1 MICLVCARVRE
12 EGPGGACLEC
22 GAVLVPLSEPHLD
35 HVVQGR
41 LLRHIG
47 QWQAEGLLSP
57 GLADRLETAVRAP
70 HVPTVSVVS
79 VEVPPPPEPDA
90 AQQVE
95 AWAEGVAASLKRSEG
110 WGLGWGAA
118 LARTLEEAAREEREQ
133 AARKAAART
142 AGEEGDGSEG
152 DLGLALGA
160 GSALYASGDSGALG
174 GGLEA
179 VVALDDLPV
188 GRGGREEG
196 APRLH
201 EYIWWFLGAVLV
213 LGGSL
218 MGVREAWR
226 ALGGAPR
233 QLLVTGALL
242 GYHAAFIGLGRFLG
256 RRSLSAARILAG
268 IGLALLPV
276 VFVALAALVELSP
289 GLGVAVAL
297 GCAGLALVP
306 MRTAGR
312 LLHGVSTAS
321 LAIALVPSLL
331 AGLPLMRWGEAPVA
345 RALCACVGVGALAV
359 TVWRERRRGLERAS
373 WVSVGAALY
382 GAVCLGLFVV
392 ASAPSGFQA
401 LAPGGLLF
409 ANMTLWAM
417 LLAAVVAVAASLESV
432 RAAHPRAGPV
442 FETLAHAGL
451 ASGALAG
458 ALGAFSCAAGA
469 DLRVD
474 VASVMAPAL
483 AAAVYFLCEIRRR
496 ALIHAGVLAVLL
508 TGGLAARLVT
518 PWAVDG
524 WLAGVG
530 VAAAGLMLVARATSA
545 QGPRVRLLTWSLVV
559 SVAMVPAFAVLASG
573 WDAVWFA
580 PRWVTGL
587 TIAGAAHAA
596 GGWRWRGL
604 HVVGAVALWLGVL
617 AALSGEAAGP
627 GVLVL
632 LGAGYG
638 LVGLVQAAW
647 ARRAVGSGHAL
658 VPLED
663 VSLGFSLAAV
673 VGAVWGRGS
682 GLPVVAAHLLP
693 SWDALVACAVPGF
706 AALVLFLRLRRDASR
721 LVSFAAAS
729 ALALAVSRGAGAA
742 LAAPRGV
749 GEGLAGDD
757 GVVGPGALSALIAA
771 AMALAFALV
780 AAGRGREAHAPGT
793 PASKGRQVLGA
804 LPLPWGARGRMLLT
818 DGFAAAAFIQAGL
831 AALALLPWLLAP
843 VAAERSTFLL
853 TGGLLTVAA
862 LVAFVSRGFVSYA
875 MRGSVATLAVVAG
888 FMALTALVL
897 RAGRPLPPDVVAWR
911 QTLVG
916 LGLWGVAL
924 ATRRWGPALARR
936 LENPTHGPLYHGVPH
951 AGVAVLA
958 LVLLQTAARLSY
970 PEPTRALALVPP
982 LLLLGPAVLAMLLAV
997 SFRAAGLARV
1007 SLWLGLPGAALW
1019 CAQGGVGGVP
1029 LMALD
1034 PPGGQWA
1041 SALAVAASD
1050 GALGWLEPRAWLAP
1064 GATPAGLWLRALLG
1078 VSLAGGAYAVAAVVV
1093 AHVNSWRHA
1102 LARLLAPR
1110 MVVLP
1115 GPILEVLRE
1124 ASLLAVVLV
1133 ALAAF
1138 FQPGLGSAGVVFLT
1152 GAMLLWGQAPRAGRT
1167 VLGVGFILLVHAQ
1180 AHRAEFFASWPG
1192 PVLVLMALA
1201 VVAGAPWR
1209 VRRRGLSE
1217 SATRVRIQL
1226 SVLPFLGVAGVYA
1239 LAAGGTPSPTFAV
1252 PQLLW
1257 EAVLSVL
1264 LGRWFPFIALPASLA
1279 LLAVT
1284 VFVAARPWRG
1294 AFATGMAAVAAMVAG
1309 SAGVAA
1315 VTTFLTARLAAL
1327 APSSYLEWVAQRG
1340 AALSLAATVGVL
1352 ALHVAHRLLRTR
1364 REDLSTGLGWG
1375 RDAGLLLMGF
1385 LLAGGA
1391 ASGRASVD
1399 SLPLAMGAIGLAV
1412 GVALHCAWRE
1422 HTGRHVYFV
1431 QTAVVGIYALV
1442 RHLYAPGL
1450 SPESDALF
1458 ALLLGFVLVGVTVL
1472 ARRAGVRPVA
1482 EATRRFAALLPVG
1495 MAWVLPGD
1503 ATAHAAL
1510 LAAGSGLLYAA
1521 LGALERSR
1529 LFGAFAAAATNLSLL
1544 VGALAFGLEG
1554 LEIYLAPLGLLLLML
1569 GQLFASSLP
1578 QAARNA
1584 VRVLGGLLLYVPAAA
1599 RLSLSVGASPDGTAA
1614 LVFGGVCLLG
1624 VVAGMALRIRAY
1636 LAMGTL
1642 FLTLDVAVNVLDAG
1656 LRDHRVGFLVMTL
1669 AGLTIVGGR
1678 VLATVR
1684 RQEWERWVLGMR
1696 ARLSGWD

>member
-47 QWQAEGLLSP
+47 QWRAEGLLPS

-70 HVPTVSVVS
+70 NPPTVSVVS
-79 VEVPPPPEPDA
+79 VEAPPPPVPDA
-90 AQQVE
+90 AQRVE
-95 AWAEGVAASLKRSEG
+95 AWADGVAASLQRKEG

-133 AARKAAART
+133 AAVRKAAARS
-142 AGEEGDGSEG
+142 AGEAGDGGEG

-160 GSALYASGDSGALG
+160 GSAIYSSGDSGSLG

-179 VVALDDLPV
+179 VVALDDLPS
-188 GRGGREEG
+188 GQRGGEEG

-233 QLLVTGALL
+233 QLLVTGALF

-256 RRSLSAARILAG
+256 RRSSSAARILAG

-276 VFVALAALVELSP
+276 VFVALSALVELTP

-312 LLHGVSTAS
+312 LLHGASPAS

-331 AGLPLMRWGEAPVA
+331 AGLPLMRWGEAPA
-345 RALCACVGVGALAV
+345 SRALCACVGVVSLAV
-359 TVWRERRRGLERAS
+359 TVWRERRRGVESAS
-373 WVSVGAALY
+373 LVSVGAALY

-392 ASAPSGFQA
+392 VSAPSGFQA

-409 ANMTLWAM
+409 ADMTLWAM

-432 RAAHPRAGPV
+432 RAAHPRAAPV

-458 ALGAFSCAAGA
+458 ALGAFSGEAGA
-469 DLRVD
+469 NLGVD
-474 VASVMAPAL
+474 GASVVAPAL
-483 AAAVYFLCEIRRR
+483 AAAVFFLCEIRRR

-545 QGPRVRLLTWSLVV
+545 QGPRVRLLMWSLVV

-587 TIAGAAHAA
+587 AIAGAAHVA

-604 HVVGAVALWLGVL
+604 HVVGAMALLLGVL
-617 AALSGEAAGP
+617 ASLSGEDAGP
-627 GVLVL
+627 GVLVM

-638 LVGLVQAAW
+638 LVGWVQSVW
-647 ARRAVGSGHAL
+647 ARRAVQNGHEL
-658 VPLED
+658 LPLED
-663 VSLGFSLAAV
+663 VSLGFTLAGV
-673 VGAVWGRGS
+673 VGSVVGRDS
-682 GLPVVAAHLLP
+682 GLPIAVLHVLP
-693 SWDALVACAVPGF
+693 SWDVLVACAVPGL
-706 AALVLFLRLRRDASR
+706 AALVLFIRLRRDASR
-721 LVSFAAAS
+721 LLSFAAAS
-729 ALALAVSRGAGAA
+729 ALALAVSRGVGVALAASRAASAA
-742 LAAPRGV
+742 LASD
-749 GEGLAGDD
+749 EE
-757 GVVGPGALSALIAA
+757 VVGVGALSALVAA
-771 AMALAFALV
+771 ALALAFALI
-780 AAGRGREAHAPGT
+780 AAGRGREDAAPGA
-793 PASKGRQVLGA
+793 PALKGRRVLGA
-804 LPLPWGARGRMLLT
+804 VPLPWGAQGRRLLT
-818 DGFAAAAFIQAGL
+818 DGFAAAAFIQA
-831 AALALLPWLLAP
+831 ALATQFLMPWLLAP
-843 VAAERSTFLL
+843 VAAERSTLLL
-853 TGGLLTVAA
+853 TGGLLTGAA
-862 LVAFVSRGFVSYA
+862 VVAFVSRGFVSYA
-875 MRGSVATLAVVAG
+875 VRGSVATLAMVAG
-888 FMALTALVL
+888 FIALTALVL
-897 RAGRPLPPDVVAWR
+897 RAGRPLSPDIAAWR
-911 QTLVG
+911 QSWG
-916 LGLWGVAL
+916 GMGLWGVAL

-951 AGVAVLA
+951 AGVAVLG
-958 LVLLQTAARLSY
+958 LVLLQSAARLAY
-970 PEPTRALALVPP
+970 PDPTRALALVPP
-982 LLLLGPAVLAMLLAV
+982 LLLLGPAVLSMLLAV
-997 SFRAAGLARV
+997 SFRAVGLARA

-1019 CAQGGVGGVP
+1019 CAQGSLGRGP
-1029 LMALD
+1029 LMMFA

-1041 SALAVAASD
+1041 TVSVAASD
-1050 GALGWLEPRAWLAP
+1050 GMWGWLKPWTWLAP
-1064 GATPAGLWLRALLG
+1064 GATPEELWLRAFIG
-1078 VSLAGGAYAVAAVVV
+1078 VSLAGLAYAGVAVVV
-1093 AHVNSWRHA
+1093 AHVNSWRHV
-1102 LARLLAPR
+1102 LARVLAPR
-1110 MVVLP
+1110 MAVLP
-1115 GPILEVLRE
+1115 GPILGVLRE
-1124 ASLLAVVLV
+1124 ASLIAVVLV

-1138 FQPGLGSAGVVFLT
+1138 FQPGLGSASVVFLT
-1152 GAMLLWGQAPRAGRT
+1152 GAALLVGLAARAGRT
-1167 VLGVGFILLVHAQ
+1167 VLGLGLVLLVHAQ
-1180 AHRAEFFASWPG
+1180 AHRAEFFGSWPG
-1192 PVLVLMALA
+1192 PVLVLLALA
-1201 VVAGAPWR
+1201 VVGGGPWLA
-1209 VRRRGLSE
+1209 RRRGATESE
-1217 SATRVRIQL
+1217 TRVRIQL
-1226 SVLPFLGVAGVYA
+1226 SILPFLVVAGVYA
-1239 LAAGGTPSPTFAV
+1239 LAAGGTPSATFAV
-1252 PQLLW
+1252 PNLLL
-1257 EAVLSVL
+1257 EAVVRFA
-1264 LGRWFPFIALPASLA
+1264 LGQWFPFTALPVSLA

-1309 SAGVAA
+1309 SAGVAG
-1315 VTTFLTARLAAL
+1315 VTTFLTARLAEL

-1352 ALHVAHRLLRTR
+1352 GLHVAHRLLRTR

-1391 ASGRASVD
+1391 ASGRASAD
-1399 SLPLAMGAIGLAV
+1399 SLPLAVGGIGLAV

-1450 SPESDALF
+1450 SPETDALF

-1495 MAWVLPGD
+1495 MALVLPGD

-1529 LFGAFAAAATNLSLL
+1529 LFGAFAAMATNVSLL

-1624 VVAGMALRIRAY
+1624 VVMGMVLRIRAY

-1642 FLTLDVAVNVLDAG
+1642 FLTLDVVVNLLDAG
-1656 LRDHRVGFLVMTL
+1656 LRDHRIGFLVMTL

-1696 ARLSGWD
+1696 MRLSGWD